1 MNSLFQNKTAKGLMV
16 LLLVGAM
23 LVNSQMGTA
32 QAAETTDNDATQA
45 EAVATTVLVEDL
57 SVSKALELAMANN
70 LDLKA
75 AEAEMNRT
83 TISVSQQSKIAKEDD
98 PTGSYDADL
107 QVELA
112 KLNKKILPQ
121 VAEKTFETTKK
132 SIELEVKNAY
142 TQLVYAKEGYE
153 LAQEY
158 KKQTDE
164 SYAFTQ
170 KKFALGQV
178 SNIEVLNAE
187 AEVAAK
193 EAELVQAEI
202 TYQQKRM
209 DMNLLLN
216 QPLGKEWQLDKTINA
231 TVVTLPTLETLKA
244 HMVENHPAIVG
255 ADLSFSIA
263 EATFELAKGF
273 YPPNVWTYR
282 YAEQDYNKAKAQ
294 YDEALLTQ
302 EKGLNNA
309 FVSVE
314 GSIKAIEAY
323 EKSVESIRES
333 YRVSKIRFDLG
344 MITNHD
350 LNEALLAQQRME
362 STLLNAKLN
371 YQLAI
376 AQLEFVSAYD
386 IK

>member
-1 MNSLFQNKTAKGLMV
+1 MNLSENKTTKGLLA
-16 LLLVGAM
+16 LLIAGTM
-23 LVNSQMGTA
+23 LVNSQIGTA
-32 QAAETTDNDATQA
+32 QAAETTENEVTQA
-45 EAVATTVLVEDL
+45 ETATMTEVIEEL
-57 SVSKALELAMANN
+57 SISKALELAMANN

-83 TISVSQQSKIAKEDD
+83 KISASQQSKTAKIDD
-98 PTGSYDADL
+98 ATGNYDADL
-107 QVELA
+107 LVELA
-112 KLNKKILPQ
+112 KVNKKLLPQ
-121 VAEKTFETTKK
+121 VAEKTYETSKK
-132 SIELEVKNAY
+132 SVELEVKNAY